1 MAQSLFIDI
10 KQREPN
16 AQIDVLAPTW
26 TAALLDR
33 MPQVS
38 TLLSA
43 DFKHGKLSLG
53 ERLRIAKQLRLNAY
67 TNAIVLPNSFKSAL
81 APALAK
87 IPTRTGF
94 VGEPRWGL
102 LNDIR
107 KLNKSLLAMTVQR
120 FIALGLPAQS
130 PAPDLRSIPVPKIEV
145 DAEQVSA
152 VLDKNDLNTSQQI
165 LALCPGA
172 EFGASKQWPDE
183 HYAVVANHYLELG
196 WQVWLLGSDKD
207 LPICTTINNRSQQR
221 CKILAGKTTLP
232 EAIDLISCAQ
242 LVVSNDSGLMHIA
255 ASAQI
260 PLIAIYGSTD
270 PSHTP
275 PLSNNHAIAR
285 LNLECSPCFKRE
297 CPLQHLDCL
306 RQLLPAQVIELA
318 SHQLAESA

>member
-1 MAQSLFIDI
+1 MVMAQSLFIDI

-94 VGEPRWGL
+94 VGEQRWGL

-152 VLDKNDLNTSQQI
+152 VLDKNDLNT
-165 LALCPGA
+165 C
-172 EFGASKQWPDE
+172 
-183 HYAVVANHYLELG
+183 
-196 WQVWLLGSDKD
+196 LLYTSPSPRD
-207 LPICTTINNRSQQR
+207 LSTSRMPS
-221 CKILAGKTTLP
+221 
-232 EAIDLISCAQ
+232 
-242 LVVSNDSGLMHIA
+242 
-255 ASAQI
+255 SA
-260 PLIAIYGSTD
+260 
-270 PSHTP
+270 
-275 PLSNNHAIAR
+275 
-285 LNLECSPCFKRE
+285 
-297 CPLQHLDCL
+297 
-306 RQLLPAQVIELA
+306 
-318 SHQLAESA
+318 